1 VALLATTDH
10 VWNTARG
17 AAGSLPD
24 RRRTSWRGRFVAWR
38 IGLHRRCL
46 PAGIPFTE
54 GQRDPVTHQEHIMR
68 DTWLY
73 LGTAGMVAGAGAIVV
88 VGRSGARDH
97 RHHVLTSMWVCLLA
111 ATSYLAM
118 SFGLGTVEVG
128 GREVYFARYLDWVI
142 TTPLLLLGLITLAL
156 PSITSHVQSRDRT
169 ALVASIIGADVLMVV
184 TGLIGV
190 LASDKGARYTFFA
203 VGCLFFAGVVYAL
216 WVPLYAAA
224 KQAGNG
230 EAYRRLTSL
239 LTGLWCIYP
248 VFWLLGTEGSGTL
261 GLTTEVGLYAIVDVT
276 AKVGFGLLLVS
287 SVRSFRHE
295 SAADAAPGHAAV
307 AA

>member
-1 VALLATTDH
+1 
-10 VWNTARG
+10 
-17 AAGSLPD
+17 
-24 RRRTSWRGRFVAWR
+24 
-38 IGLHRRCL
+38 
-46 PAGIPFTE
+46 
-54 GQRDPVTHQEHIMR
+54 MR

-73 LGTAGMVAGAGAIVV
+73 LGTAGMVAGAGAIVAT
-88 VGRSGARDH
+88 GRSAGREH
-97 RHHVLTSMWVCLLA
+97 QHHVLTSMWVCLLA

-118 SFGLGTVEVG
+118 SQGLGIVEVG

-156 PSITSHVQSRDRT
+156 PSITSHGQSRDRT
-169 ALVASIIGADVLMVV
+169 ALVASILGADVLMVV
-184 TGLIGV
+184 TGLVGV
-190 LASDKGARYTFFA
+190 LASDKGARYLFFA

-216 WVPLYAAA
+216 WVPLYTAA
-224 KQAGNG
+224 KQAGNRD
-230 EAYRRLTSL
+230 AYRRLTSI

-287 SVRSFRHE
+287 AVRTFRHAPAGE
-295 SAADAAPGHAAV
+295 SAPRPAAV